1 MLATSLATRLGI
13 NKVISTDSI
22 REIMRL
28 AFSNDLLPTLFHST
42 TEAWKGLPMEFQS
55 SEQLIAGY
63 CLQANQVSLGVRAVV
78 ERTVEEGENLIVE
91 GAHLVP
97 FLHEIAK
104 KEMVDAYHIPITLS
118 IMNEKHHR
126 ERFSERG
133 TKNLRKIE
141 NFYLERFDGIR
152 SIHELSLIHI

>member
-22 REIMRL
+22 REIMRR
-28 AFSNDLLPTLFHST
+28 FPMTSCRLFIFDNGSL
-42 TEAWKGLPMEFQS
+42 KGLPMEFQS

-78 ERTVEEGENLIVE
+78 ERTVEEGEFDRRR
-91 GAHLVP
+91 AHLVP

-104 KEMVDAYHIPITLS
+104 KEMMDAYHIPITLS

-133 TKNLRKIE
+133 IKI
-141 NFYLERFDGIR
+141 
-152 SIHELSLIHI
+152 

>member
-104 KEMVDAYHIPITLS
+104 KRNGGCVPYPDHFIDYE
-118 IMNEKHHR
+118 
-126 ERFSERG
+126 
-133 TKNLRKIE
+133 
-141 NFYLERFDGIR
+141 
-152 SIHELSLIHI
+152 